1 VTKPA
6 WLVRAQHGWP
16 PGFPIAQ
23 FPNAPLLVALG
34 ASLAGRFLDGRAHDY
49 ATAVFYVALGIWAYG
64 EITEGANWVRR
75 LLGAAGLVYL
85 VVNLATSLD

>member
-6 WLVRAQHGWP
+6 WLARAERGWP
-16 PGFPIAQ
+16 ASFPIAQ

-34 ASLAGRFLDGRAHDY
+34 ASLAGRFLDDRAHDY

-64 EITEGANWVRR
+64 EITDGANWVRR
-75 LLGAAGLVYL
+75 LLGLAGLAY
-85 VVNLATSLD
+85 VVVELAAALD